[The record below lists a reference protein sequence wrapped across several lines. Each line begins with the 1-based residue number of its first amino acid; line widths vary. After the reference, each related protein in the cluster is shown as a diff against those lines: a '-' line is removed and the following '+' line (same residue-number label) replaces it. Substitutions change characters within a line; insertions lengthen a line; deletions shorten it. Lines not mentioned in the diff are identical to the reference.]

1 MTREGAPTPDAIVLG
16 AGAAGLMAAATAG
29 QAGRRVVVLD
39 HAPQAG
45 RKILISGG
53 GRCNFTNM
61 DAGAGQFLS
70 GNPHFAKS
78 ALARY
83 TPADFLA
90 LVQRHRIP
98 WHEKAAGQLFC
109 DRSARDIVDMLL
121 RECAAGQVDMRLS
134 HRIIDVARNSAG
146 LYRVETDQG
155 VFTAR
160 SLIVATGG
168 LSIPKL
174 GATGLAHDLAR
185 RFGLRVVAPA
195 PALVPLTFGAQD
207 REWME
212 PLAGLSVRVGITC
225 HSGTGRQARRV
236 TFDDGM
242 VFTHR
247 GLSGP
252 AILQASSYWQPGQA
266 LEIDLLPGIDAAQR
280 LLAIKRDRPRAG
292 AVAMLSML
300 LPQRLAQLLAHA
312 SLPEGQLAAMPD
324 AVLTGVAA
332 QLSAWRLNPHGT
344 EGYVKA
350 EVTRGGVDTDCLSSR
365 DMEARDVPGL
375 FMVGEA
381 VDVTGWLGGYNFQW
395 AWASGR
401 AAGQAVAERMD

>member
-1 MTREGAPTPDAIVLG
+1 MTAHTAGFSAIVLG

-29 QAGRRVVVLD
+29 QAGARVLVLD
-39 HAPQAG
+39 HAPHAG

-61 DAGAGQFLS
+61 DTGPGQFLS
-70 GNPHFAKS
+70 ANPHFAKS

-83 TPADFLA
+83 TPADFVD
-90 LVQRHRIP
+90 LVRRHRIP

-109 DRSARDIVDMLL
+109 DRSARDIVDMLR
-121 RECAAGQVDMRLS
+121 RECAAGQVDVRVS
-134 HRIIDVARNSAG
+134 HRIIDVARDAG
-146 LYRVETDQG
+146 GHYRVETDHG
-155 VFTAR
+155 TFHAP

-185 RFGLRVVAPA
+185 RFGLRVVSPA

-212 PLAGLSVRVGITC
+212 PLAGLSVTVGITC
-225 HSGTGRQARRV
+225 HAGEGRQARQV
-236 TFDDGM
+236 TFRDGM

-252 AILQASSYWQPGQA
+252 AILQASSYWQPGQV
-266 LEIDLLPGIDAAQR
+266 LDIDLLPGIDATSR
-280 LLAIKRDRPRAG
+280 LLEIKRDRPRAG
-292 AVAMLSML
+292 GVAMLSML
-300 LPQRLAQLLAHA
+300 LPQRLAQLMAHA
-312 SLPEGQLAAMPD
+312 HLPDGQLAGMPD
-324 AVLTGVAA
+324 AVLANVAGV
-332 QLSAWRLNPHGT
+332 LSGWRLNPHGT

-365 DMEARDVPGL
+365 DMQARDVPGL

-395 AWASGR
+395 AWASGH
-401 AAGQAVAERMD
+401 AAGQAVAERGG

>member
-1 MTREGAPTPDAIVLG
+1 MTAQAAGFDAIVLG

-39 HAPQAG
+39 PAPQAG

-280 LLAIKRDRPRAG
+280 LLAVKRDRPRAG

>member
-1 MTREGAPTPDAIVLG
+1 MKAQTAGCDAIVLG

-29 QAGRRVVVLD
+29 QAGRRVMVVD
-39 HAPQAG
+39 HAPHAG

-61 DAGAGQFLS
+61 DMGASQFLS

-83 TPADFLA
+83 TAADFLA

-121 RECAAGQVDMRLS
+121 RECAAAQVDMRLS
-134 HRIIDVARNSAG
+134 HRIIDVARDG
-146 LYRVETDQG
+146 GGEYRVETDQG
-155 VFTAR
+155 VFRAR
-160 SLIVATGG
+160 NLIVATGG

-212 PLAGLSVRVGITC
+212 PLAGLSVNVGIAC
-225 HSGTGRQARRV
+225 RSGTGRHAREVIFR
-236 TFDDGM
+236 DGM

-266 LEIDLLPGIDAAQR
+266 LDIDLLPGVEAGRRVLD
-280 LLAIKRDRPRAG
+280 IKRDRPRAG
-292 AVAMLSML
+292 GLAMLSML
-300 LPQRLAQLLAHA
+300 LPQRLAQVFAQA
-312 SLPEGQLAAMPD
+312 YLPEGQLAGMPD
-324 AVLTGVAA
+324 AVLTAVAH
-332 QLSAWRLNPHGT
+332 QLGAWRLNPHGT

-350 EVTRGGVDTDCLSSR
+350 EVTRGGVDTDGLSSR

-395 AWASGR
+395 AWSSGH
-401 AAGQAVAERMD
+401 AAGQAVAERSG

>member
-1 MTREGAPTPDAIVLG
+1 
-16 AGAAGLMAAATAG
+16 MAAATAG

>member
-1 MTREGAPTPDAIVLG
+1 MTTQGGGHDAIVLG

-29 QAGRRVVVLD
+29 QGGARVVVLD
-39 HAPQAG
+39 HAQHAG

-70 GNPHFAKS
+70 ANPHFAKS

-109 DRSARDIVDMLL
+109 DRSARDIVDMLM
-121 RECAAGQVDMRLS
+121 RECAAGHVEMRLS
-134 HRIIDVARNSAG
+134 HRIIDVARDAAG
-146 LYRVETDQG
+146 HYRVETDHG
-155 VFTAR
+155 VFHAP

-195 PALVPLTFGAQD
+195 PALVPLTFGARD

-212 PLAGLSVRVGITC
+212 LLAGLSVNVGITC
-225 HSGTGRQARRV
+225 HEGAGRQARHA
-236 TFDDGM
+236 TFRDGM

-252 AILQASSYWQPGQA
+252 AILQASSYWQPGEA
-266 LEIDLLPGIDAAQR
+266 LEIDLLPGINAAAR
-280 LLAIKRDRPRAG
+280 LLEIKRDRPRAG
-292 AVAMLSML
+292 GVAMLSML
-300 LPQRLAQLLAHA
+300 LPQRLAQLFAR
-312 SLPEGQLAAMPD
+312 SCLPEGQLAGLPD
-324 AVLTGVAA
+324 SVLADTAGM
-332 QLSAWRLNPHGT
+332 LGAWRLNPHGT

-350 EVTRGGVDTDCLSSR
+350 EVTRGGVDTASLSSR

-395 AWASGR
+395 AWASGH
-401 AAGQAVAERMD
+401 AAGQAVAERRG

>member
-1 MTREGAPTPDAIVLG
+1 MTGGRAPILDAIVLG

-29 QAGRRVVVLD
+29 QAGRQVLVVD

-70 GNPHFAKS
+70 ANPHFAKS

-83 TPADFLA
+83 TPADFLS
-90 LVQRHRIP
+90 LVRRHRIP

-121 RECAAGQVDMRLS
+121 RECAAGQVDIRLS
-134 HRIIDVARNSAG
+134 HRIIDVARDGAG
-146 LYRVETDQG
+146 LYRVETDHG
-155 VFTAR
+155 VFVAR
-160 SLIVATGG
+160 GLIVATGG

-207 REWME
+207 LEWMGA
-212 PLAGLSVRVGITC
+212 LAGLSVNVAIGC
-225 HSGTGRQARRV
+225 HSGAGRQARHVVFR
-236 TFDDGM
+236 DGM

-266 LEIDLLPGIDAAQR
+266 LEIDLLPGIDAGRR
-280 LLAIKRDRPRAG
+280 LLEIKRDRPRAG
-292 AVAMLSML
+292 GVAMLSML
-300 LPQRLAQLLAHA
+300 LPQRLAQLLAR
-312 SLPEGQLAAMPD
+312 SCLPEGQLAGMPD
-324 AVLTGVAA
+324 AVLAGVAGM
-332 QLSAWRLNPHGT
+332 LSAWRLNPHGT

-395 AWASGR
+395 AWASGH
-401 AAGQAVAERMD
+401 AAGRAVAERTG

>member
-1 MTREGAPTPDAIVLG
+1 MTVQGGGHDAIVLG

-29 QAGRRVVVLD
+29 QGGARVVVLD
-39 HAPQAG
+39 HAQHAG

-70 GNPHFAKS
+70 ANPHFAKS

-109 DRSARDIVDMLL
+109 DRSARDIVDMLM
-121 RECAAGQVDMRLS
+121 RECAAGQVEMRLS
-134 HRIIDVARNSAG
+134 HRIIDVARDGAG
-146 LYRVETDQG
+146 QYRVETDHG
-155 VFTAR
+155 VFHAP

-185 RFGLRVVAPA
+185 RFGLGMVAPA
-195 PALVPLTFGAQD
+195 PALVPLTFGARD
-207 REWME
+207 MAWME
-212 PLAGLSVRVGITC
+212 PLAGLSVNVGIAC
-225 HSGTGRQARRV
+225 HDGAGRQARHV
-236 TFDDGM
+236 TFRDGM

-252 AILQASSYWQPGQA
+252 AILQASSYWQPGEA
-266 LEIDLLPGIDAAQR
+266 LEIDLLPGINAAAR
-280 LLAIKRDRPRAG
+280 LLEIKRDRPRAG
-292 AVAMLSML
+292 GVAMLSML
-300 LPQRLAQLLAHA
+300 LPQRLAQFFAR
-312 SLPEGQLAAMPD
+312 SCLPEGQLAGLPD
-324 AVLTGVAA
+324 SVLTDTAGT
-332 QLSAWRLNPHGT
+332 LGAWRLNPHGT

-350 EVTRGGVDTDCLSSR
+350 EVTRGGVDTACLSSR

-395 AWASGR
+395 AWASGH
-401 AAGQAVAERMD
+401 AAGQAVAERRG